1 MLVPSAMGTDISFGI
16 TVNVRNTGSVTGTET
31 VQVYIAYP
39 TSSELT
45 QVPFA
50 LKAFKKIKDIQPG
63 EIRSVYLTLDKYAVS
78 YWEERIGK
86 WTIDAGEYTVLVGA
100 ASDNLPLKGSL
111 VLRPSQTFEWN
122 GL

>member
-1 MLVPSAMGTDISFGI
+1 MTLTIK
-16 TVNVRNTGSVTGTET
+16 NTGTVTGADT
-31 VQVYIAYP
+31 VQVYVAYP
-39 TSSELT
+39 KTSELT

-63 EIRSVYLTLDKYAVS
+63 ESRSVYLQLDKYAVS

-86 WTIDAGEYTVLVGA
+86 WTIDAGEYTVLVGP
-100 ASDNLPLKGSL
+100 ASDNLPLTAPF